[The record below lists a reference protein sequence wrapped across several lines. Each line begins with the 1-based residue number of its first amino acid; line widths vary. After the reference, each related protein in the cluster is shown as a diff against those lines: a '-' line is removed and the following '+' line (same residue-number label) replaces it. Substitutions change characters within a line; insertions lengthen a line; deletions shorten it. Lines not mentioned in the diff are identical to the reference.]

1 MRRVIERQGV
11 IRYEKDR
18 DDLEWEAVAALARR
32 QAAELPDRRAAEVG
46 ALFPQWRPGME
57 YKAGERVSDGA
68 GGLYKVV
75 QGHVSQADWP
85 MEGTPAL
92 YTPLGPEAEA

>member
-1 MRRVIERQGV
+1 MRRVTERQGV

-18 DDLEWEAVAALARR
+18 ADLEREAMAALARR
-32 QAAELPDRRAAEVG
+32 QAEGLPDHRAAEVG

-57 YKAGERVSDGA
+57 YKAGERISDGA
-68 GGLYKVV
+68 GNLYKVA

-92 YTPLGPEAEA
+92 YTPLGPEAGA